1 MDRTNT
7 DNQQDRLQEKLHK
20 ILGTS
25 NTVPS
30 NCPTRTILDRFGDKW
45 SILSIFYLGEAG
57 TLRFNELKK
66 RIEGISQRMLTVTLR
81 SLERD
86 GLISRRVYSEI
97 PPRVDYELTDLG
109 RSLLGQVIELGE
121 WATDH
126 RDQIMQARA
135 NYDARVPSVIRV

>member
-7 DNQQDRLQEKLHK
+7 ENQQDRLQEKLHK

-86 GLISRRVYSEI
+86 GLISRRAYSEI

-109 RSLLGQVIELGE
+109 RSLLEQVIELGE

-126 RDQIMQARA
+126 RDQIMRARA
-135 NYDARVPSVIRV
+135 NYDARVPGVIHV